1 MKAVKKAFAFYDK
14 TMKRYDPIISK
25 CIHDNIFAIA
35 GQSAFFIV
43 LSSVPLIAFCL
54 SILQNLH
61 ISTAFVE
68 QALQSVFADDFL
80 VQIKD
85 FLTETYQNTLGI
97 SFVSIIVTLWSASQ
111 GIHAITNGLNRV
123 YDAYEN
129 RMWIVLR
136 LRAMAYTVIFFV
148 LMSVSLVIV
157 SLGSYL
163 DDWIQPY
170 VSSLPDIITAIFRLR
185 YLLVFFIL
193 TFTFASIYRNLPC
206 ISKEQKKEY
215 NFKYQ
220 LPGAILCTIS
230 WFAVALGISIYVKS
244 FNGFSV
250 YGVITGL
257 AIVMFLLYFLML
269 LLMICAEINYVYHDL
284 IKKFSVK
291 KFIALIKRKL
301 TPKSHRQGKKN
312 K

>member
-14 TMKRYDPIISK
+14 IMKRYDPIISK

-61 ISTAFVE
+61 ISTVFIE

-80 VQIKD
+80 MQIKD

-136 LRAMAYTVIFFV
+136 IRAMVYTVIFFV

-230 WFAVALGISIYVKS
+230 WFAVAFGISIYVKS

-291 KFIALIKRKL
+291 KFIALIKRRL
-301 TPKSHRQGKKN
+301 TPKSRRQGKKN

>member
-14 TMKRYDPIISK
+14 IMKRYDPIISK

-61 ISTAFVE
+61 ISTVFIE

-80 VQIKD
+80 MQIKD

-136 LRAMAYTVIFFV
+136 IRAMVYTVIFFV

-230 WFAVALGISIYVKS
+230 WFAVAFGISIYVKS

-269 LLMICAEINYVYHDL
+269 LLMICAEINYVYHDT
-284 IKKFSVK
+284 IKNFSVK
-291 KFIALIKRKL
+291 RLVAAIKRKL
-301 TPKSHRQGKKN
+301 KIKK
-312 K
+312 

>member
-1 MKAVKKAFAFYDK
+1 MKEVKKAFAFYDK
-14 TMKRYDPIISK
+14 IMKRYDPIISK

-61 ISTAFVE
+61 ISTVFIE
-68 QALQSVFADDFL
+68 QALQSVFADGFL
-80 VQIKD
+80 MQIKD

-230 WFAVALGISIYVKS
+230 WFAVAFGISIYVKS

-257 AIVMFLLYFLML
+257 AIVMFLLYFLMM

-301 TPKSHRQGKKN
+301 TPKSRRQGKNN

>member
-1 MKAVKKAFAFYDK
+1 MKAVKKAFAFYDRI
-14 TMKRYDPIISK
+14 MKRYDPIISK

-61 ISTAFVE
+61 ISTVFIE

-80 VQIKD
+80 MQIKD

-136 LRAMAYTVIFFV
+136 IRAMVYTVIFFV

-185 YLLVFFIL
+185 YLLVFLIL

-230 WFAVALGISIYVKS
+230 WFAVAFGISIYVKS

-269 LLMICAEINYVYHDL
+269 LLMICAEINYVYHDK
-284 IKKFSVK
+284 IKNFSVK
-291 KFIALIKRKL
+291 RLVAAIKRKL
-301 TPKSHRQGKKN
+301 KIKK
-312 K
+312 